1 MQARMASPAV
11 AGGGPVA
18 TGEGSM
24 NMRKWLPLVAVCAGT
39 FMLLVDVTIVT
50 VALPGMARGVHTS
63 LPDLQWVLDLYA
75 LVLASLVLTAGSLAD
90 RIGRRAV
97 YLGGLVV
104 FAAASLA
111 CGLSG
116 SAGLLIAARGVQ
128 GLGAAAMFAT
138 TMALISSSYSGWDRG
153 IAFGI
158 WAAVN
163 GAAAAAGPVAGG
175 LLATHFGW
183 RWIFFVNLPVCAVA
197 VVLTVLVVRESRD
210 PGPRRIDLPGMV
222 SFTAAAA
229 ALTWALIRG
238 SWGSGVTLGL
248 LAIAA
253 AALVAFVVAER
264 QRRDPMLDLSL
275 LRNPTFTT
283 LLVAVALLPAAAWAA
298 LAYQS
303 LWLQSVLGLSPIRA
317 GLLFL
322 PMSLTTFGVS
332 IPIGRVLHKASPRLL
347 IGAGL
352 LLIAAGALG
361 QAVIRTGSGWAVEV
375 PGLILVGLGAGLVL
389 GPLSATAMAAVPGPH
404 AGMAAGAVN
413 TFRQLGYAFGVAVL
427 GEVFRG
433 GLQHTAG
440 QGLAGPLSGGH
451 AAAVMTRGSGM
462 AHLVHGAFAVGLD
475 RTFVVAAGFGLAAG
489 IAVFTFMR
497 PRPAAPAPHQERDR
511 DLVPPPRR
519 VRQPVTPTK
528 TPRHAALPPGIYTAR
543 AVNWAARG
551 RPDRPRAHARSL
563 RQLLLRQQRLSPQL
577 PQQHGKTQR
586 RLLCHGPN
594 APPQANSAPPEI
606 TC

>member
-18 TGEGSM
+18 TREGSM

-50 VALPGMARGVHTS
+50 VALPSMARGVHTS

-138 TMALISSSYSGWDRG
+138 TMALISSSYSGRDRG

-183 RWIFFVNLPVCAVA
+183 RWIFFVNLPV
-197 VVLTVLVVRESRD
+197 
-210 PGPRRIDLPGMV
+210 MV

-303 LWLQSVLGLSPIRA
+303 LWLQSALGLSPIRA

-332 IPIGRVLHKASPRLL
+332 IPIGRVLHRASPRLL

-352 LLIAAGALG
+352 LLIATGALA
-361 QAVIRTGSGWAVEV
+361 QAVIRIGSGWAVEV

-389 GPLSATAMAAVPGPH
+389 GPLSATAMAAVPGPR

-413 TFRQLGYAFGVAVL
+413 TFRQLGYAFGVA
-427 GEVFRG
+427 
-433 GLQHTAG
+433 
-440 QGLAGPLSGGH
+440 
-451 AAAVMTRGSGM
+451 
-462 AHLVHGAFAVGLD
+462 
-475 RTFVVAAGFGLAAG
+475 
-489 IAVFTFMR
+489 
-497 PRPAAPAPHQERDR
+497 
-511 DLVPPPRR
+511 
-519 VRQPVTPTK
+519 
-528 TPRHAALPPGIYTAR
+528 
-543 AVNWAARG
+543 
-551 RPDRPRAHARSL
+551 
-563 RQLLLRQQRLSPQL
+563 
-577 PQQHGKTQR
+577 
-586 RLLCHGPN
+586 
-594 APPQANSAPPEI
+594 
-606 TC
+606 